1 MKLYFVEIQIGSY
14 FLQVIENSPKK
25 AMNAMR
31 EEYNRMLKE
40 NWKVSLPW
48 NEYVDYV
55 ALRPYELE
63 LGKVSWN

>member
-14 FLQVIENSPKK
+14 FLQVIENTPKRAMTAMK
-25 AMNAMR
+25 A
-31 EEYNRMLKE
+31 EYNKVLKQG
-40 NWKVSLPW
+40 WKVSMPW
-48 NEYVDYV
+48 NEYVEYV